1 MSLCVPT
8 PLRHLIYSQMTLNTV
23 TVLSKSFF
31 PAQTSFLN
39 SRSLLLT
46 YLGHQSAHLKLLMAR
61 THFYFF
67 LKSSICFPF
76 LFPLLGQWR
85 CLPHCLSQE
94 PRSRCR
100 FIPPGP
106 HALRL
111 VKHQGLF
118 ILSFNFSHFFVLP
131 RTLLEIRLS
140 LSFTWTIAMV
150 SWLTSLTLVSLFS
163 SFYPCV
169 TVISLICSLGC
180 LPLLPKA
187 TNWL

>member
-1 MSLCVPT
+1 MNLCVPT

-23 TVLSKSFF
+23 TVLSKSFS

-118 ILSFNFSHFFVLP
+118 IFSFTFSHFFVLP

-150 SWLTSLTLVSLFS
+150 SWLTSLSLVSLFS